1 MGYENYSI
9 SDEEFNTDDGFP
21 LIPYFRE
28 ARRIKGKVTFSL
40 NYIKK
45 PYDQIHPLYR
55 TGILVGDY
63 PVDHHHDSH
72 PDKEN
77 LPKLAFYP
85 IPSYSLPIGS
95 IISKKNPNFLVAEKS
110 ISVSNLVNGTTRLQ
124 PVVLQIGQVAGLI
137 ASESVKKNITTHQID
152 VRAIQEK
159 YLDKGG
165 YIQPYLDVKKD
176 HPFFKAF
183 QRIGSTGILKGIGIN
198 VGWSNQSWF
207 YPDDMIDFDDLVESL
222 KNYYDLENYPLKDLK
237 TSSVFNWI
245 SLISESEINNIEKL
259 WTNLGLK
266 NFDKNKIINRGEF
279 AIIVDYFLNP
289 FKRFKVDFNGD
300 ISYNEQ
306 Q

>member
-1 MGYENYSI
+1 MCIRDS
-9 SDEEFNTDDGFP
+9 
-21 LIPYFRE
+21 
-28 ARRIKGKVTFSL
+28 
-40 NYIKK
+40 
-45 PYDQIHPLYR
+45 
-55 TGILVGDY
+55 Y

-183 QRIGSTGILKGIGIN
+183 QRIGSTGILKGTGIN

-207 YPDDMIDFDDLVESL
+207 YPDDMIDFDDPQFWL
-222 KNYYDLENYPLKDLK
+222 KNKKYIQD
-237 TSSVFNWI
+237 
-245 SLISESEINNIEKL
+245 
-259 WTNLGLK
+259 
-266 NFDKNKIINRGEF
+266 
-279 AIIVDYFLNP
+279 DYFVKYNI
-289 FKRFKVDFNGD
+289 FKRIELWDQTIEQIGEYLKLVDKS
-300 ISYNEQ
+300 ISTLQDEIKTKDEEIEIIYWVF
-306 Q
+306 